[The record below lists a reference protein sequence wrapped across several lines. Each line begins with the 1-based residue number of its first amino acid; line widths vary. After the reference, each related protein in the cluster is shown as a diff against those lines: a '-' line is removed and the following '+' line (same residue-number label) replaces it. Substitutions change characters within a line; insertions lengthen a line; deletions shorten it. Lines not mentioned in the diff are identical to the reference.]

1 MKMAQRRGWLA
12 VMIAGTLLSGS
23 VMADGF
29 RNPPEGMTALGKIG
43 GKIAFIDDASAVT
56 HNPANMADFDS
67 VSLIGSLTI
76 GYGKKEFEP
85 DFGGKASSK
94 DNWSALPNL
103 FAVWP
108 ISEDSV
114 VAGLGVTT
122 PFGRS
127 TTFSKDSVLRYSTPY
142 FTELYAVNI
151 NPSIAVKVNDRLAFA
166 GGVNILYSELDLRQ
180 IYPWSMALGIPGAP
194 DGETRFSAD
203 GAGVGVNAAVT
214 WKITDRQRAALTYR
228 SSIKVEYEGDMK
240 VTEVPT
246 VPLPGPLA
254 SVTSRSDF
262 ETEIKFPAV
271 VAAGYG
277 IQVTDKLRVEANV
290 EWIQHS
296 KFEDLTLDAGAN
308 TFLLP
313 SNKIEADWKDNWTYG
328 IGADYALTENL
339 TLRAGFI
346 YLETPIPSRTML
358 PSIAE
363 EDQSVASIGLGY
375 HKGQH
380 RFDFAYAY
388 GFFNGRD
395 VKDNNNPAYNG
406 KYDFEAHLIG
416 ASYGLTF

>member
-1 MKMAQRRGWLA
+1 MKMKRACLVLPGLLVSLSAIA
-12 VMIAGTLLSGS
+12 VH
-23 VMADGF
+23 ADGL

-56 HNPANMADFDS
+56 HNPANMVDIDK
-67 VSLIGSLTI
+67 VSLLGSLTI
-76 GYGKKEFEP
+76 GYGTKEFES
-85 DFGGKASSK
+85 DFGGGKTKSK
-94 DNWSALPNL
+94 DNWSALPNV

-108 ISEDSV
+108 ITEDSV
-114 VAGLGVTT
+114 VAGLALTT

-127 TTFSKDSVLRYSTPY
+127 TTFSKDSPLRYSTPY

-151 NPSIAVKVNDRLAFA
+151 NPSIAVKVNERFSIA
-166 GGVNILYSELDLRQ
+166 GGVNVLYSELDLRQ

-194 DGETRFSAD
+194 DGETRFNAD
-203 GAGVGVNAAVT
+203 GAGIGVNAAITWNVT
-214 WKITDRQRAALTYR
+214 EKQRLAITYR
-228 SSIKVEYEGDMK
+228 SSVKVEYEGDMK
-240 VTEVPT
+240 VTGVPV

-254 SVTSRSDF
+254 SVTSKSDF
-262 ETEIKFPAV
+262 ETEIIFPSV

-277 IQVTDKLRVEANV
+277 IQLTDKLRVEANV

-296 KFEDLTLDAGAN
+296 KFDELKLDAGAN

-313 SNKIEADWKDNWTYG
+313 SDTIEADWKDNWTYG
-328 IGADYALTENL
+328 VGADYALTENM
-339 TLRAGFI
+339 TLRAGLM

-363 EDQSVASIGLGY
+363 ENQTVASVGFGY
-375 HKGQH
+375 HQGDH

-388 GFFNGRD
+388 GFFNGRT
-395 VKDNNNPAYNG
+395 VKDNTNPGFNG

-416 ASYGLTF
+416 ASYGLSF